1 MAFHDHEKGN
11 MHNHPHSVPVFL
23 SDGELKM
30 TMADGRSMTASV
42 KAGQTVQEEAR
53 PHQSKNL
60 GDKPFEAIRTEMKTP
75 PQRATVCPVSTRH

>member
-1 MAFHDHEKGN
+1 
-11 MHNHPHSVPVFL
+11 
-23 SDGELKM
+23 
-30 TMADGRSMTASV
+30 V

-75 PQRATVCPVSTRH
+75 PQRASVCPVSTRH